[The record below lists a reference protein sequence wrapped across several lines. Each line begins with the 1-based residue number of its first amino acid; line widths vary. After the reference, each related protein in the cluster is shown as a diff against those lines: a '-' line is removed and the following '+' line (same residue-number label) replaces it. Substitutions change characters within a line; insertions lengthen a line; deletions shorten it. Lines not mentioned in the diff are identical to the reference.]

1 MKRTTAVAILASVL
15 FVSPGTGETW
25 FFVPE
30 PGEPNPLGL
39 TVDTTRCVEDMP
51 CWDCRTMG
59 NGICGTDIATGPNAY
74 EHGEY
79 VGGYN

>member
-1 MKRTTAVAILASVL
+1 MKLTTATAILASVL

-25 FFVPE
+25 FWVPE

-39 TVDTTRCVEDMP
+39 SVCVEDMP
-51 CWDCRTMG
+51 CWNCTTMG
-59 NGICGTDIATGPNAY
+59 NRTCGPLATGPHAY
-74 EHGEY
+74 DHGAY